1 MNPRRPMR
9 FADSVQEEAAPAGL
23 GGGIP
28 RRALETNAGTALE
41 NLRSR
46 EDFKLKI
53 VILGPDGAGKSSV
66 IQGLMR
72 RVDQPGGR
80 AVKVRHLK
88 PQVILPQRG
97 EPGAIVT
104 DPHGKPPRSALTS
117 LAKILVWLIE
127 EWCADLFMD
136 RNRTLLICDRYY
148 HDLLIDPLR
157 YRYGGPLCAARLV
170 GRLMPRPR
178 LWVLLDAP
186 AEVLQARKQE
196 VTAAESARQR
206 QAYLAFVRQ
215 QREYA
220 IVDAAQPLD
229 EVIAEVERAVR
240 SIDGV
245 NRLMEKL

>member
-1 MNPRRPMR
+1 MR